1 MSSESTFE
9 VPVEVPVQ
17 FGYYAEASE
26 KEQKLFRDWIYDM
39 LKTEIV
45 DLTFKKKDGTIRE
58 MKCTL
63 MESKLPPKEATN
75 NVSKDNINSL
85 PVFDLEKN
93 EWRAFRYDSVQ
104 RVQFSI
110 GGAI

>member
-9 VPVEVPVQ
+9 QPINFRFYET
-17 FGYYAEASE
+17 ASE
-26 KEQKLFRDWIYDM
+26 KDQKLFRDWLYN
-39 LKTEIV
+39 LLTLEVV

-63 MESKLPPKEATN
+63 MESKLPPKEPTN
-75 NVSKDNINSL
+75 SVPKENVNSL

-93 EWRAFRYDSVQ
+93 EWRAFRYDSIQ
-104 RVQFSI
+104 GIKFSLN
-110 GGAI
+110 GAV